1 MLLLVG
7 LGNPGRE
14 HAGNRHNVGF
24 MAVDAIIRR
33 HGFSAPRARP
43 QLKGVTAEGMVD
55 GEKIVALQPQTY
67 MNVSGESVGAAMRFW
82 KLAPEDVTVIYDEID
97 LFPGK
102 VRVKRG
108 GGSGG
113 HNGIRSIDAHIGADY
128 RRVRIGVGHPG
139 TPELVAHWV
148 LRDFAKSDH
157 ELWLDKTLEAIA
169 EAWPFLVRGDDA
181 GFMNKVALLTQPPR
195 PKKPPPENAP
205 GGGTRTDKTDSD

>member
-14 HAGNRHNVGF
+14 HAGNRHNIGF
-24 MAVDAIIRR
+24 KAVDAIIRR
-33 HGFSAPRARP
+33 HGFSAPKARAA
-43 QLKGVTAEGMVD
+43 LKAAIAEGTVG
-55 GEKIVALQPQTY
+55 GEKVIALMPLTY
-67 MNVSGESVGAAMRFW
+67 MNLSGEAVGAAMRYW
-82 KLAPEDVTVIYDEID
+82 KLSPEDVTVIYDEID

-113 HNGIRSIDAHIGADY
+113 HNGIRSIDAHIGPDY

-139 TPELVAHWV
+139 SPEMVIHWV
-148 LRDFAKSDH
+148 LRDFAKSDR
-157 ELWLDKTLEAIA
+157 EWLDKTLDAIA
-169 EAWPFLVRGDDA
+169 DALPFLIANDDS

-195 PKKPPPENAP
+195 PKKPPPEKTP
-205 GGGTRTDKTDSD
+205 DGDRTNKTNSD

>member
-33 HGFSAPRARP
+33 HGFSTPRA
-43 QLKGVTAEGMVD
+43 QSKLKGVISEGTVG
-55 GEKIVALQPQTY
+55 GEKVIALQPLTY
-67 MNVSGESVGAAMRFW
+67 MNLSGESVGAAVRFW
-82 KLAPEDVTVIYDEID
+82 KLAPADVIVIYDEID

-139 TPELVAHWV
+139 TPDMVSYWV

-157 ELWLDKTLEAIA
+157 ELWLGKTLDAIA
-169 EAWPFLVRGDDA
+169 EAFPFLVAGDDP
-181 GFMNKVALLTQPPR
+181 GFLNKVALLTQPPR
-195 PKKPPPENAP
+195 PKKPPPEKKPDGDAKN
-205 GGGTRTDKTDSD
+205 DETDSN